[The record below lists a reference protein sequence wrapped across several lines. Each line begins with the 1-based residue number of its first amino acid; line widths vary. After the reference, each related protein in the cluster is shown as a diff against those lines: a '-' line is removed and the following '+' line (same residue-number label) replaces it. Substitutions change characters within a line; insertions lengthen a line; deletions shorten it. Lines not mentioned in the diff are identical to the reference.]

1 MDFLEQLFKVI
12 EERKIT
18 KPEGSYTTELF
29 SSGINRISQKVG
41 EEAVESVIASVSG
54 NKKELV
60 YEMSDLWYHCL
71 VLLSAHDLSPED
83 LIIELKR
90 RHEKK

>member
-12 EERKIT
+12 EERKTT

>member
-1 MDFLEQLFKVI
+1 MSKPTVI
-12 EERKIT
+12 ELKDFCRMAK
-18 KPEGSYTTELF
+18 L
-29 SSGINRISQKVG
+29 QC
-41 EEAVESVIASVSG
+41 SG